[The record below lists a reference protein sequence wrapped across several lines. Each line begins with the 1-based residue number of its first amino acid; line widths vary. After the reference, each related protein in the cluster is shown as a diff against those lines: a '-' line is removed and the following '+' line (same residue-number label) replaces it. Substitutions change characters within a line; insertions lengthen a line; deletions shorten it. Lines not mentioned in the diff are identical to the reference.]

1 MGLASISKYNNLNK
15 VLIFSA
21 NTSWYLYNFR
31 RNTIRS
37 FLDDGY
43 EILCLSPHDEYVT
56 LLEKIGCRWIPIKI
70 NNKGFNPFQDA
81 NLFISFVKTYLRVKP
96 VAVFN
101 FTIKNNI
108 YGTFASFLLK
118 IPSINN
124 VSGLGTAFIHNGLKY
139 KFARALYKA
148 AIKLSSL
155 IFCQNNDDYDFI
167 LNNKLIDNSRIDLLP
182 GSGVD
187 LKKFSKSQTAS
198 LNSSDEFIFLYAGRF
213 LYDKGLHE
221 LVNAFGKIDQSTFNA
236 QLWLIGYQDSKNI
249 SSIKKSVITKWALKP
264 NVKILNPTNEIQD
277 VLAKASCFVLPSY
290 REGMPRSILEACAME
305 IPIICSNVPGCRDI
319 VTDGLNGFL
328 CKSRDIKSL
337 VKAMKDMLEM
347 SQKTRLEMGKEGR
360 RLVEKKFSEEIVIQ
374 KTKQALS
381 EILNKDW

>member
-81 NLFISFVKTYLRVKP
+81 NLFISFVKTYVRVKP
-96 VAVFN
+96 LAVFN

-124 VSGLGTAFIHNGLKY
+124 VSGLGTAFIHDGLKY

-198 LNSSDEFIFLYAGRF
+198 LNSGDEFIFLYAGRF
-213 LYDKGLHE
+213 LYDKGLQE
-221 LVNAFGKIDQSTFNA
+221 LVDAFGKIDQSTFNA

-249 SSIKKSVITKWALKP
+249 SSIKKSVIKKWALKP

-347 SQKTRLEMGKEGR
+347 SQKMRLEMGKEGR
-360 RLVEKKFSEEIVIQ
+360 RLVEKKFSEEIVIH

-381 EILNKDW
+381 EILNREC